1 MKRINPQIM
10 FLNQYNKKENVL
22 INVIIYYLLVS
33 NYFDYIELERR
44 LNLNLKGNREEI
56 NNYTT
61 LTTLT
66 TTNQSTFF
74 MN

>member
-10 FLNQYNKKENVL
+10 FLSQYNKKENVL

-44 LNLNLKGNREEI
+44 LNLNLKGNGEEI